1 MTTHQSV
8 EARRISSSGFT
19 LLEILASI
27 AIVAVLAA
35 LLFPAIG
42 KMTEKART
50 AKCLSNLRQLGTAWL
65 AYANDNGGRLASSG
79 WKNTSTNPD
88 YPGIRD
94 YAGMPAGSLGSD
106 PWLRATVFT
115 CPVLQAN
122 PATATQEAFFRTYS
136 VNELACDLYYPGA
149 IYGSQKRR
157 LANINRPSAFAVAM
171 DGSIASGSAVNS
183 LYSTTCS
190 NREGKEQ
197 LVQKPHGT
205 PAARGANV
213 LYADGHVALTEASVI
228 LNTSSTSP
236 LWRDP
241 AN

>member
-1 MTTHQSV
+1 MDRHQRV
-8 EARRISSSGFT
+8 QKRRISSEAFT
-19 LLEILASI
+19 LLEILASV

-35 LLFPAIG
+35 MLFPAIG
-42 KMTEKART
+42 KMTARSRE
-50 AKCLSNLRQLGTAWL
+50 AKCISNLRQLGTAWL
-65 AYANDNGGRLASSG
+65 SYANDNGGRLASSG

-88 YPGIRD
+88 NPGIRD
-94 YAGMPAGSLGSD
+94 YAGMPSGSTGSD
-106 PWLRATVFT
+106 PWLRTTTFT
-115 CPVLQAN
+115 CPVLQAD

-136 VNELACDLYYPGA
+136 VNELACDLYAPGA
-149 IYGSQKRR
+149 TYGSQKRR
-157 LANINRPSAFAVAM
+157 LANINRPSVFAVAM
-171 DGSIASGSAVNS
+171 DGSIAPGGAVTS

-197 LVQKPHGT
+197 LVQRPHGN
-205 PAARGANV
+205 PASRGANI

>member
-1 MTTHQSV
+1 MTTYQSV
-8 EARRISSSGFT
+8 EARRISSSAFT

-50 AKCLSNLRQLGTAWL
+50 AKCLSNLRQLGGAWL
-65 AYANDNGGRLASSG
+65 AYANDNGGRLASVA
-79 WKNTSTNPD
+79 WKNPSSNAD
-88 YPGIRD
+88 PGIRD
-94 YAGMPAGSLGSD
+94 YLGLPSSLGGN
-106 PWLRATVFT
+106 PWRMETVFT
-115 CPVLQAN
+115 CPVLQSN
-122 PATATQEAFFRTYS
+122 PATATEESFLRTYG
-136 VNELACDLYYPGA
+136 VNEFACDLYDKDAVY
-149 IYGSQKRR
+149 SFQKRR
-157 LANINRPSAFAVAM
+157 LANINRPSQFAVAM
-171 DGSIASGSAVNS
+171 DGTIMPGSPKS
-183 LYSTTCS
+183 ELYAKTCS

-197 LVQKPHGT
+197 WVQRPHGS
-205 PAARGANV
+205 PASRGANV

-236 LWRDP
+236 FWRDP